1 MDWHDSAEAGEVDLH
16 ALEGAEHSLPCWNN
30 RCCLRLLCRNRGA
43 CSDLVAASWTGMALS
58 SAEGTEAYVA
68 PIYHRQRSL
77 PLEHDKGIIQKCK
90 VA

>member
-1 MDWHDSAEAGEVDLH
+1 M
-16 ALEGAEHSLPCWNN
+16 
-30 RCCLRLLCRNRGA
+30 
-43 CSDLVAASWTGMALS
+43 AASWSGMALS

-77 PLEHDKGIIQKCK
+77 PLEHDKGIIQNCK